1 MRTRG
6 HPAAIAAIDR
16 AITSGRPPHA
26 LLIVGPRGSGK
37 DTLASDLAAGLLCI
51 AVDPAARP
59 CRACAACRKVDH
71 GNHPD
76 LHRIAPEG
84 AGEQIRLA
92 QVTSLISELAL
103 LPMEGRRRVAIVSAA
118 HRMNPDAQNALLKTL
133 EEPTGAA
140 TIVLCA
146 DDQAPILPTVVSR
159 SARLRLGPVAIPVVE
174 ALLVER
180 GVADAPRARIAA
192 LAAGG
197 LPGLAMTIAAHPE
210 STLVADRLLR
220 TLLDLLGADRRTRL
234 GSVAALLADGATLDA
249 ALRGELATADDAD
262 SDADGGS
269 AAVRSTPAKAPA
281 RGRAS
286 AAAAAT
292 PATTSAP
299 RKPQPAERR
308 RAAVRVVDAW
318 RAVGRDLAVVS
329 RGGRAQVRRMD
340 LLEDLEA
347 AAARVDHTALIA
359 FLDRLDGLGAAIEA
373 YANPELVLDHLVLA
387 WPHLGRGRAA

>member
-1 MRTRG
+1 LRTRG
-6 HPAAIAAIDR
+6 HPAAIAAVDR

-26 LLIVGPRGSGK
+26 LLLVGPRGSGK
-37 DTLASDLAAGLLCI
+37 DTLAMDLAAGLLCT
-51 AVDPAARP
+51 ADDPAVRP
-59 CRACAACRKVDH
+59 CRTCAACRKVDH

-76 LHRIAPEG
+76 LHRVAPEG

-92 QVTSLISELAL
+92 QVTALVSELAL

-133 EEPTGAA
+133 EEPVGAA

-159 SARLRLGPVAIPVVE
+159 SARLRLGPAAIPAVE

-180 GVADAPRARIAA
+180 GVADAPSARVAA

-220 TLLDLLGADRRTRL
+220 QLLDLLAADRRTRL
-234 GSVAALLADGATLDA
+234 GAVSGLLADGAALDA
-249 ALRGELATADDAD
+249 ALRGDPGVDPDAAPDEADH
-262 SDADGGS
+262 G
-269 AAVRSTPAKAPA
+269 AAAPA
-281 RGRAS
+281 RASTRGGRS
-286 AAAAAT
+286 TRAAAA
-292 PATTSAP
+292 PATS

-308 RAAVRVVDAW
+308 RAALRVIDAW
-318 RAVGRDLAVVS
+318 RAVGRDLAVAGT
-329 RGGRAQVRRMD
+329 GGRAQIRRID
-340 LLEDLEA
+340 LLEELEG
-347 AAARVDHTALIA
+347 AAARIDPVALLA

-373 YANPELVLDHLVLA
+373 YANPELVMDHLVLA
-387 WPHLGRGRAA
+387 WPHLRKAA